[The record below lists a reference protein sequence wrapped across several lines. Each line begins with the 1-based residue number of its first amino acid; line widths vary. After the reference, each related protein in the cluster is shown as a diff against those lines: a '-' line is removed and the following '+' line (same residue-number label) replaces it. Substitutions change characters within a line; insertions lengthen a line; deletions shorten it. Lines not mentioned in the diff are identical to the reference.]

1 MRAAAAGREALSLF
15 VAACRRWV
23 LLHYCRRCLEL
34 SARSSPPVAVRRD
47 TPTTCDGSIIAAVA
61 AAMAVA
67 AQMLFLQQQTGD
79 QTDNLLADVSRGSCS
94 SYSGPSTSSHACKA
108 SGSANRAVT
117 ITGRH
122 FVKLLRFR
130 MFRRFL
136 SSYHMT
142 YW

>member
-1 MRAAAAGREALSLF
+1 MLGASRGGRPGGEALSLF

-34 SARSSPPVAVRRD
+34 SARSSLPVAVRRD

-94 SYSGPSTSSHACKA
+94 SYSGPST
-108 SGSANRAVT
+108 
-117 ITGRH
+117 
-122 FVKLLRFR
+122 
-130 MFRRFL
+130 
-136 SSYHMT
+136 Y
-142 YW
+142 

>member
-1 MRAAAAGREALSLF
+1 MLGASGGRPGREALSLF
-15 VAACRRWV
+15 VAAMCRRWV

-94 SYSGPSTSSHACKA
+94 SYSGPST
-108 SGSANRAVT
+108 
-117 ITGRH
+117 
-122 FVKLLRFR
+122 
-130 MFRRFL
+130 
-136 SSYHMT
+136 
-142 YW
+142 